1 MICDLSRFFIFA
13 FPAGTPMEP
22 VFGDARHAYAGEYS
36 LGKQR
41 LKWTGMCMGF
51 FNPRFVN
58 PHARDSAPIPV
69 LYFV

>member
-1 MICDLSRFFIFA
+1 
-13 FPAGTPMEP
+13 MEP